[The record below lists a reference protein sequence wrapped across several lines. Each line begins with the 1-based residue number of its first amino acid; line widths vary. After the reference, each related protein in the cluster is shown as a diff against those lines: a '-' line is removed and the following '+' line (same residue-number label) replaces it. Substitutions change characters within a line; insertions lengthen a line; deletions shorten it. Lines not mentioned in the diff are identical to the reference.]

1 LLKQTSR
8 NKIMTNIPVL
18 TIDGKNKLLEELKFL
33 KEVKREEI
41 KKKIELAKEHGDL
54 SENAEYNEAREE
66 QSFTEGRILEI
77 DTIIKTAVQASET
90 NFSGIT
96 VGSKVTTI
104 SDGQQNEY
112 TIVGSHES
120 NPLAGLISCD
130 SPFGQALLGHQT
142 GEEVTVQLPK
152 GSIVLKIIKVE

>member
-1 LLKQTSR
+1 
-8 NKIMTNIPVL
+8 MTNIPVL
-18 TIDGKNKLLEELKFL
+18 TADGKIKLLKELKYL

-41 KKKIELAKEHGDL
+41 KKRIEQAKEHGDL
-54 SENAEYNEAREE
+54 SENAEYHEAREE

-77 DTIIKTAVQASET
+77 ETIIKTAVQASET
-90 NFSGIT
+90 IFSGVT

-104 SDGQQNEY
+104 SAGQQNEY

-130 SPFGQALLGHQT
+130 SPFGQALLGHQI
-142 GEEVTVQLPK
+142 GEEVTVQLPN
-152 GSIVLKIIKVE
+152 GSATLKIIKIE